1 MVPLTLIDGSDNIK
15 IMSMTRLARMQDV
28 ARLAKV
34 SAITVSRVLRSP
46 EKVSDDTRER
56 VLEAVRKIGYV
67 PNAIAGSLSS
77 KRSNIIAAI
86 VPTITNP
93 VFADTIH
100 AMGGV
105 LREHGYHLL
114 LGQSGASP
122 AEERSLIETFLAR
135 RPDGL
140 FIHGGLHSPEVRAL
154 LLKAGIPIVETG
166 NLRKQPLDMVVSYS
180 NYAAAEAMTTHLI
193 ERGRKRIA
201 FVSAP
206 RRDNDRAQAR
216 ARGFSAALKRHGI
229 AENRRLVLETTLGLR
244 QGAEALLELVK
255 REPQLDAAFFAG
267 DVLAAGAI
275 FESHR
280 RGWKVPERF
289 AIAGF
294 DDQEIAS
301 HITPALTTVAVP
313 RAEIGRRAAAMLLA
327 RLNHEPLETKVI
339 DIGFEIKIRH
349 ST

>member
-1 MVPLTLIDGSDNIK
+1 M
-15 IMSMTRLARMQDV
+15 RDV

-46 EKVSDDTRER
+46 DKVSEDTRRR

-77 KRSNIIAAI
+77 NRSNIVAAI

-93 VFADTIH
+93 VFADTVH
-100 AMGGV
+100 AMATE
-105 LREHGYHLL
+105 LRKQGYHLL

-154 LLKAGIPIVETG
+154 LQKAGIPIVEAG

-180 NYAAAEAMTTHLI
+180 NFAAAEAVTDHLI
-193 ERGRKRIA
+193 ARGRRRIG
-201 FVSAP
+201 FVSSL

-216 ARGFSAALKRHGI
+216 RRGYGAALKRQDLPDD
-229 AENRRLVLETTLGLR
+229 ERLVLETTLGLR
-244 QGAEALLELVK
+244 QGAAALVELVT
-255 REPQLDAAFFAG
+255 REPKLDAVFFSG

-275 FESHR
+275 FECQR
-280 RGWKVPERF
+280 RGWAVPGKL

-301 HITPALTTVAVP
+301 EISPALTTVAVP
-313 RAEIGRRAAAMLLA
+313 RREIGQRAAAMLLA
-327 RLNHEPLETKVI
+327 RLGGQVVDPAVV
-339 DIGFEIKIRH
+339 DVGFDLKIRG

>member
-1 MVPLTLIDGSDNIK
+1 M
-15 IMSMTRLARMQDV
+15 RDV
-28 ARLAKV
+28 ARLARV

-46 EKVSDDTRER
+46 DKVSADTRQR
-56 VLEAVRKIGYV
+56 VLAAVRKIGYV

-77 KRSNIIAAI
+77 SRSNIIAAI

-100 AMGGV
+100 AMACV

-154 LLKAGIPIVETG
+154 LAKAGIPIVEAG

-180 NYAAAEAMTTHLI
+180 NFAAAEAMTSHLI
-193 ERGRKRIA
+193 ERGRRRIG
-201 FVSAP
+201 FVSAH

-216 ARGFSAALKRHGI
+216 RRGYSAALQRGGV
-229 AENRRLVLETTLGLR
+229 AEDERLVLETTLGLR
-244 QGAEALLELVK
+244 QGAEALTELIS
-255 REPQLDAAFFAG
+255 RAPDLDAVFFAG
-267 DVLAAGAI
+267 DVLAAGAL
-275 FESHR
+275 FECQR
-280 RGWKVPERF
+280 RAWRVPQRV

-294 DDQEIAS
+294 DDQEIAAQMS
-301 HITPALTTVAVP
+301 PSLTTIAVP
-313 RAEIGRRAAAMLLA
+313 RGEIGRKAAQMLLL
-327 RLNHEPLETKVI
+327 RLAGGKAETPTLDV
-339 DIGFEIKIRH
+339 GFRLVVRE

>member
-1 MVPLTLIDGSDNIK
+1 MLSLTLIDGIGNIK
-15 IMSMTRLARMQDV
+15 MLSMTRHARMQDV

-46 EKVSDDTRER
+46 DKVSENTRQR

-77 KRSNIIAAI
+77 NRSNIVAAI

-100 AMGGV
+100 AMAAV

-122 AEERSLIETFLAR
+122 AEERSLIETFLSH
-135 RPDGL
+135 RPDAL
-140 FIHGGLHSPEVRAL
+140 FIHGGLHSPEVRAML
-154 LLKAGIPIVETG
+154 AKSGIPIVEAG

-180 NYAAAEAMTTHLI
+180 NFAAAEAMTEHLI
-193 ERGRKRIA
+193 ARGRRRIG
-201 FVSAP
+201 FVSSQ

-216 ARGFSAALKRHGI
+216 RRGFGAALKRHGL
-229 AENRRLVLETTLGLR
+229 EDDERLVLETTLGLR
-244 QGAEALLELVK
+244 QGAEALVELVS
-255 REPQLDAAFFAG
+255 REPQLDAVFYSG

-275 FESHR
+275 FECQR
-280 RGWKVPERF
+280 RGWAVPGKL

-294 DDQEIAS
+294 DDQEIAAEIS
-301 HITPALTTVAVP
+301 LTTVAVP
-313 RAEIGRRAAAMLLA
+313 RAEIGRRAAQMLLA
-327 RLNHEPLETKVI
+327 RLDGKAVDQAVVDVGFQLKV
-339 DIGFEIKIRH
+339 RA

>member
-1 MVPLTLIDGSDNIK
+1 
-15 IMSMTRLARMQDV
+15 MQDV
-28 ARLAKV
+28 ARLARV

-46 EKVSDDTRER
+46 EKVSADTRRR

-77 KRSNIIAAI
+77 SRSNIVAAI

-93 VFADTIH
+93 VFADAIH
-100 AMGGV
+100 AMNGV

-154 LLKAGIPIVETG
+154 LQKAGIPIVEAG

-180 NYAAAEAMTTHLI
+180 NYAAAEAMTSHLV
-193 ERGRKRIA
+193 ERGRQRIA

-206 RRDNDRAQAR
+206 RRENDRAQAR
-216 ARGFSAALKRHGI
+216 SRGFSAALKRHGI
-229 AENRRLVLETTLGLR
+229 AEDGNLVLETTLGLR
-244 QGAEALLELVK
+244 QGAEALLELLR
-255 REPQLDAAFFAG
+255 REPQLDAVFFAG
-267 DVLAAGAI
+267 DVLAAGAL
-275 FESHR
+275 FECQR

-301 HITPALTTVAVP
+301 QVTPALTTVAVP
-313 RAEIGRRAAAMLLA
+313 RAEIGRRAATMLLA
-327 RLNHEPLETKVI
+327 RLGGKAVEPKVV
-339 DIGFEIKIRH
+339 DIGFELKIRE

>member
-1 MVPLTLIDGSDNIK
+1 M
-15 IMSMTRLARMQDV
+15 RDV

-46 EKVSDDTRER
+46 EKVSADTRQR

-77 KRSNIIAAI
+77 NRSNVIAAI

-93 VFADTIH
+93 VFADTVH
-100 AMGGV
+100 AMATL
-105 LREHGYHLL
+105 LRERGYHLL

-154 LLKAGIPIVETG
+154 LLKSGIPIVEAG

-180 NYAAAEAMTTHLI
+180 NYAAAEAMTTHLV
-193 ERGRKRIA
+193 ERGRRRIA

-206 RRDNDRAQAR
+206 RRENDRAQAR
-216 ARGFSAALKRHGI
+216 ARGFAAALKRHGI
-229 AENRRLVLETTLGLR
+229 AEDENLVLETTLGLR
-244 QGAEALLELVK
+244 QGGEALLELVK
-255 REPQLDAAFFAG
+255 RERALDAVFFSG
-267 DVLAAGAI
+267 DVLAAGAL
-275 FESHR
+275 FECQR
-280 RGWKVPERF
+280 RGWKVPGRF

-294 DDQEIAS
+294 DDQEIAREV
-301 HITPALTTVAVP
+301 TPALTTVAVP
-313 RAEIGRRAAAMLLA
+313 RAEIGRRAATMLLA
-327 RLNHEPLETKVI
+327 RLDDQPVGAKVV
-339 DIGFEIKIRH
+339 DIGFEIKVRQ

>member
-1 MVPLTLIDGSDNIK
+1 MVPLTLFDGSDTIK
-15 IMSMTRLARMQDV
+15 IVSMTRHARMQDV
-28 ARLAKV
+28 ARLARV

-46 EKVSDDTRER
+46 EKVSEDTRLR

-67 PNAIAGSLSS
+67 PNAVAGSLSS
-77 KRSNIIAAI
+77 SRTNIIAAI

-100 AMGGV
+100 AMAAV
-105 LREHGYHLL
+105 LRARGYHLL

-122 AEERSLIETFLAR
+122 AEERSLIETFLAH

-140 FIHGGLHSPEVRAL
+140 FIHGGVHSQEVRAM
-154 LLKAGIPIVETG
+154 LLKAGIPIVEAG

-180 NYAAAEAMTTHLI
+180 NYAAAETMTEHLI
-193 ERGRKRIA
+193 ERGRRRIG
-201 FVSAP
+201 FVSSH

-216 ARGFSAALKRHGI
+216 RRGFGAALKHHGLPDD
-229 AENRRLVLETTLGLR
+229 ERLVLETTLGLR
-244 QGAEALLELVK
+244 QGAEALVELAA
-255 REPQLDAAFFAG
+255 REPTLDAVFFSG

-275 FESHR
+275 FECQR
-280 RGWKVPERF
+280 RGWAVPGKL

-301 HITPALTTVAVP
+301 QVSPALTTVAVP
-313 RAEIGRRAAAMLLA
+313 RADIGRRAADMLLA
-327 RLNHEPLETKVI
+327 RLGGETVDPKVV
-339 DIGFEIKIRH
+339 DIGFALRIRA

>member
-1 MVPLTLIDGSDNIK
+1 M
-15 IMSMTRLARMQDV
+15 RDV

-46 EKVSDDTRER
+46 DKVSEDTRRR
-56 VLEAVRKIGYV
+56 VLAAVRKIGYV

-77 KRSNIIAAI
+77 SRSNIIAAI

-93 VFADTIH
+93 VFADTVH
-100 AMGGV
+100 AMAAV
-105 LREHGYHLL
+105 LRGHGYHLL

-122 AEERSLIETFLAR
+122 AEERSLIATFLAR

-154 LLKAGIPIVETG
+154 LLKAGIPIVEAG

-180 NYAAAEAMTTHLI
+180 NFAAAEAMTAHLI
-193 ERGRKRIA
+193 ERGRRRIG
-201 FVSAP
+201 FVSAH

-216 ARGFSAALKRHGI
+216 LRGYTAALQRRGV
-229 AENRRLVLETTLGLR
+229 AVNERLVLETTLGLQ
-244 QGAEALLELVK
+244 QGAAALNELVS
-255 REPQLDAAFFAG
+255 REPALDAVFFAG
-267 DVLAAGAI
+267 DVLAVGAL
-275 FESHR
+275 FECQR
-280 RGWKVPERF
+280 QGWRVPQRV

-294 DDQEIAS
+294 DDQEIAAQVS
-301 HITPALTTVAVP
+301 PALTTISVP
-313 RAEIGRRAAAMLLA
+313 RRDIGERAAAMLLA
-327 RLNHEPLETKVI
+327 RLSGQKVQPEVV
-339 DIGFEIKIRH
+339 DVGFRLVVRE

>member
-1 MVPLTLIDGSDNIK
+1 M
-15 IMSMTRLARMQDV
+15 RDV

-46 EKVSDDTRER
+46 DKVSKDTRRR

-77 KRSNIIAAI
+77 SRSNIVAAI

-100 AMGGV
+100 AMAEV
-105 LREHGYHLL
+105 LRGHGYHML

-122 AEERSLIETFLAR
+122 AEERSLIETFLAH
-135 RPDGL
+135 RPDAL

-154 LLKAGIPIVETG
+154 LVKAGIPIVEAG

-180 NYAAAEAMTTHLI
+180 NFAAAEAMTEHLI
-193 ERGRKRIA
+193 GRGRRRIG
-201 FVSAP
+201 FVSSQ

-216 ARGFSAALKRHGI
+216 RRGYAAALQRHGMQDD
-229 AENRRLVLETTLGLR
+229 EKLVLETSLGLR
-244 QGAEALLELVK
+244 QGAEALAELAS
-255 REPQLDAAFFAG
+255 REPQLDAVFFSG
-267 DVLAAGAI
+267 DVLAAGAL
-275 FESHR
+275 FECRR
-280 RGWKVPERF
+280 RGWAVPERL

-294 DDQEIAS
+294 DDQEIATE
-301 HITPALTTVAVP
+301 IALTTVSVP
-313 RAEIGRRAAAMLLA
+313 RREIGRRAAEMLLA
-327 RLNHEPLETKVI
+327 RLNGRTVEPRVLDV
-339 DIGFEIKIRH
+339 GFALKIRA